1 MAPAQEFPYHLCST
15 HGGAASFLRPCPSRL
30 DMIFDRS
37 EQHPGARFL
46 LMLASGVVVVWG
58 LQFAEPILL
67 PFAVALC
74 LATLSLPMVL
84 GLVRRG
90 MPGPVAIFIAVGVVV
105 GVFGLLIVL
114 AYQSLPDLETRLPR
128 YQTALE
134 ALWGRFLLWA
144 SEVSN
149 RPIDALV
156 GPDLLGSLDVF
167 DLAQN
172 AVARTTKLVSRT
184 FLVLLVMVFVLAEAT
199 VFPAKLRALGDG
211 SARGE
216 ERMAK
221 VIAEIQSYLGIKTVI
236 SLLTGLLLGGFCWL
250 MGLDFP
256 ILLGLVAFA
265 LNYVP
270 TVGSIL
276 AAIPAVLL
284 SLILNEGAFAPALGV
299 AAGYVVVNTIFGNI
313 IEPNLM
319 GRRLGLS
326 PLVVVLS
333 LLFWNFVWGPVGA
346 LLSVPLTM
354 VVKIWLENTQDLR
367 WVAVL
372 LDKQSPVAT
381 APKESG
387 PANVDR
393 DEGI

>member
-1 MAPAQEFPYHLCST
+1 
-15 HGGAASFLRPCPSRL
+15 
-30 DMIFDRS
+30 MIFDRS

-58 LQFAEPILL
+58 LQFAASILL
-67 PFAVALC
+67 PFAVALF
-74 LATLSLPMVL
+74 LSALSLPIVIWL
-84 GLVRRG
+84 TRRRV
-90 MPGPVAIFIAVGVVV
+90 PAPIAIFVAMAVVV
-105 GVFGLLIVL
+105 GVFGLLILL
-114 AYQSLPDLETRLPR
+114 ASQSLPDLDRRLPR

-134 ALWGRFLLWA
+134 ALWARLVAW
-144 SEVSN
+144 VSSLSWISTFTQQ
-149 RPIDALV
+149 PVDQILT
-156 GPDLLGSLDVF
+156 PDFFGSQAVLDF
-167 DLAQN
+167 AQSTLT
-172 AVARTTKLVSRT
+172 RGTIIVSRT
-184 FLVLLVMVFVLAEAT
+184 FVVLLVMVFVLAEAT
-199 VFPAKLRALGDG
+199 VFPAKLRMLTDG

-221 VIAEIQSYLGIKTVI
+221 VVTEIQSYLGIKTVI
-236 SLLTGLLLGGFCWL
+236 SLLTGLLLGAFCWM

-256 ILLGLVAFA
+256 ILLGLIAFA

-270 TVGSIL
+270 TVGSII
-276 AAIPAVLL
+276 AAVPAVLL
-284 SLILNEGAFAPALGV
+284 SLILTEGAIGPAIGV
-299 AAGYVVVNTIFGNI
+299 ATGYVVVNTIFGNI

-372 LDKQSPVAT
+372 LDKQVPVSGASPA
-381 APKESG
+381 SG
-387 PANVDR
+387 PADIDT
-393 DEGI
+393 DEGV

>member
-1 MAPAQEFPYHLCST
+1 
-15 HGGAASFLRPCPSRL
+15 
-30 DMIFDRS
+30 MIFDRS

-58 LQFAEPILL
+58 LQFAAPILL
-67 PFAVALC
+67 PFAVALF
-74 LATLSLPMVL
+74 LATLSLPIVIWL
-84 GLVRRG
+84 TRRRV
-90 MPGPVAIFIAVGVVV
+90 PAAVAIVVAMAVVV
-105 GVFGLLIVL
+105 GVFGLLILL
-114 AYQSLPDLETRLPR
+114 ASQSLPDLETRLPR

-134 ALWGRFLLWA
+134 ALWSRLLLWM
-144 SEVSN
+144 SEQLD
-149 RPIDALV
+149 RPIDQLV
-156 GPDLLGSLDVF
+156 GPELLRPQALL
-167 DLAQN
+167 DLAQSTLT
-172 AVARTTKLVSRT
+172 RGTIIVSRT
-184 FLVLLVMVFVLAEAT
+184 FVVLLVMVFVLAEAT

-221 VIAEIQSYLGIKTVI
+221 VITEIQSYLGIKTVI
-236 SLLTGLLLGGFCWL
+236 SLMTGFLLGGFCWL

-256 ILLGLVAFA
+256 ILLGLIAFV

-270 TVGSIL
+270 TVGSII
-276 AAIPAVLL
+276 AAVPAVLL
-284 SLILNEGAFAPALGV
+284 SLILSGGAVGPALGV
-299 AAGYVVVNTIFGNI
+299 ATGYVVVNTIFGNI

-367 WVAVL
+367 WVALL
-372 LDKQSPVAT
+372 LDKQVPVPRA
-381 APKESG
+381 AGEAG
-387 PANVDR
+387 GVDLAIE
-393 DEGI
+393 EGV